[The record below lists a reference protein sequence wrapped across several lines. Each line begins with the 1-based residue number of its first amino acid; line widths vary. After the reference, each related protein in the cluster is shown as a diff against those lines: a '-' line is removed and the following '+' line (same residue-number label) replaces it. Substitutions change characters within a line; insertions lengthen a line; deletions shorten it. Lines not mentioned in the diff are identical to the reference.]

1 MCDATTEF
9 WVLDLSHNNLSGTI
23 PSCLLSKPRLQILN
37 LKGNNFQGNISSF
50 PDSCNLRT
58 LDLSG
63 NNLEGHLPRSI
74 VACQGLEVFDVA
86 NNQLTGNFPS
96 WLRSMPRLRV
106 LVLRSNNFSG
116 AWGSQGTECNFTMLQ
131 IFDISSNNFSGTL
144 PKECFSSWNAMM
156 VNTKE
161 KEWNQQDQIIG
172 FSPQL
177 RGMYYQ
183 QTVTV
188 TVKGIVTELVKI
200 LTIFTIID
208 LSNNNFEG
216 EIPVSI
222 GNLTSLYGLNF
233 SSNALTGTI
242 PSTFGNLKHLES
254 LDLSRN
260 KMTGEIPF
268 QLAGLSSLSV
278 LNVSFNKLTGKIP
291 SGGQFQTFQSSSFQ
305 GNVGLCGFP
314 LSKDCNTTTE
324 SPPNGLH
331 SVEEKAK
338 NEFDWVLFAV
348 TFLGFVVGACMVI
361 GPQYFWKKGRQWANE
376 HINKLLNIG

>member
-1 MCDATTEF
+1 
-9 WVLDLSHNNLSGTI
+9 
-23 PSCLLSKPRLQILN
+23 
-37 LKGNNFQGNISSF
+37 
-50 PDSCNLRT
+50 
-58 LDLSG
+58 
-63 NNLEGHLPRSI
+63 
-74 VACQGLEVFDVA
+74 
-86 NNQLTGNFPS
+86 
-96 WLRSMPRLRV
+96 
-106 LVLRSNNFSG
+106 
-116 AWGSQGTECNFTMLQ
+116 
-131 IFDISSNNFSGTL
+131 
-144 PKECFSSWNAMM
+144 
-156 VNTKE
+156 
-161 KEWNQQDQIIG
+161 
-172 FSPQL
+172 
-177 RGMYYQ
+177 MYYQ

-305 GNVGLCGFP
+305 RNVGLCGFP

-324 SPPNGLH
+324 SPPNGLN

-361 GPQYFWKKGRQWANE
+361 GP
-376 HINKLLNIG
+376 

>member
-37 LKGNNFQGNISSF
+37 LKGNNFHGNISSF

-63 NNLEGHLPRSI
+63 NNLEGHLPGSI
-74 VACQGLEVFDVA
+74 VSCEGLEVFDVA
-86 NNQLTGNFPS
+86 KNQLNGNFPS
-96 WLRSMPRLRV
+96 WLRNMPRLSV
-106 LVLRSNNFSG
+106 LVLRSNNFFG
-116 AWGSQGTECNFTMLQ
+116 AWGSQGTGCNFTMLQ

-156 VNTKE
+156 VNTEE
-161 KEWNQQDQIIG
+161 KEWNQHDQIIG
-172 FSPQL
+172 FSPRL
-177 RGMYYQ
+177 RGIYYQ
-183 QTVTV
+183 QTVM
-188 TVKGIVTELVKI
+188 VKGIFSVIVKIPSI

-216 EIPVSI
+216 EIPISI
-222 GNLTSLYGLNF
+222 ENLTSLYGLNF
-233 SSNALTGTI
+233 SSNVLTGRI

-268 QLAGLSSLSV
+268 QLAVLLSLSV
-278 LNVSFNKLTGKIP
+278 LNVLFNKLNGKIP
-291 SGGQFQTFQSSSFQ
+291 SGSQFQTFQSSSFQ

-314 LSKDCNTTTE
+314 LTKDCNTTTE
-324 SPPNGLH
+324 SPPNGLN
-331 SVEEKAK
+331 SVEEKSLGSK
-338 NEFDWVLFAV
+338 NEFDWVLFVV

-361 GPQYFWKKGRQWANE
+361 GPQYFWKKGRR
-376 HINKLLNIG
+376 